1 MCKRRI
7 GFKLLEQRGTRVL
20 RRFEIGCL
28 DASDARESRPP
39 TLRSTITVR
48 KKIVNSFIAYA
59 ESDTR
64 AGEMLIMWSPG
75 ALRAKAN
82 EAFR

>member
-7 GFKLLEQRGTRVL
+7 GFKLLEQPGTRVL
-20 RRFEIGCL
+20 RRFEIGFL
-28 DASDARESRPP
+28 DASDAGESRHP
-39 TLRSTITVR
+39 TLRLRITVR

-59 ESDTR
+59 ESDIW

-75 ALRAKAN
+75 A
-82 EAFR
+82 